1 MRDSPHVHE
10 LWFVGFLLKMRELC
24 ETCLIHKYMNDNLAS
39 STRRLWHPVQGGGQ
53 MAQKR
58 RSLRRRAALLAKRYG
73 LVGKGRVLATCVVCV
88 AALTGIGLARLATRP
103 AVTIE
108 RDVDAVASSDAGDG
122 GDASAVGATTYATR
136 NEEGPAKQ
144 TNEAEGETPGIAHVV
159 VHVDGA
165 VANPGVYDVANDV
178 PRVNDAIVLAGGLAE
193 DADTSSLNLASPLQD
208 GQKVHVPHEGEEPAQ
223 ALSQT
228 ASPTSEHADAEA
240 ASQVLASLVED
251 RYVDDARYA
260 SAFAREKA
268 ALQGWGPVK
277 IRFQLRAKGV
287 SEADIAA
294 GLEEVEPAAAAD
306 KLSRVLA
313 AKART
318 LEGDPQRRLKLI
330 KFGLSRGYE
339 YDAVEAALKG
349 VL

>member
-1 MRDSPHVHE
+1 
-10 LWFVGFLLKMRELC
+10 
-24 ETCLIHKYMNDNLAS
+24 
-39 STRRLWHPVQGGGQ
+39 

-88 AALTGIGLARLATRP
+88 VALTGIGLARLATRP

-240 ASQVLASLVED
+240 ASRSSLVNINTATVEELQALPG
-251 RYVDDARYA
+251 VGAATAA
-260 SAFAREKA
+260 SIVEEREANGAFAAPEDLMRVSGIGEK
-268 ALQGWGPVK
+268 
-277 IRFQLRAKGV
+277 RFAKM
-287 SEADIAA
+287 
-294 GLEEVEPAAAAD
+294 
-306 KLSRVLA
+306 
-313 AKART
+313 
-318 LEGDPQRRLKLI
+318 
-330 KFGLSRGYE
+330 RGMIC
-339 YDAVEAALKG
+339 V
-349 VL
+349 